1 MSKQLKR
8 YLASDV
14 KSRLGEARDV
24 VVVQVSG
31 LTVEKSNDLRG
42 KLRAEGAQMTV
53 LRNRVATKAFDDLGM
68 EGLGGVLEG
77 QSAIAHGEGDETVLA
92 VSRILADWSK
102 ANKDVGLKVLGG
114 YMDGKVLEAKD
125 VATLATLP
133 TRDQLLSMIASTVVA
148 PMQNIAGQ
156 LNEML
161 SGIARAVDAVREQ
174 KEAAAE

>member
-14 KSRLGEARDV
+14 KSRLGDSRDV
-24 VVVQVSG
+24 VVVQLSG
-31 LTVEKSNDLRG
+31 LSVEKSNDLRG
-42 KLRAEGAQMTV
+42 KLRAEGAHMTV
-53 LRNRVATKAFDDLGM
+53 LRNRVATKAFDELGM
-68 EGLGGVLEG
+68 EGLGDVLDG
-77 QSAIAHGEGDETVLA
+77 MSAIAHGEGDEMVLA
-92 VSRILADWSK
+92 VSRVLADWTK
-102 ANKDVGLKVLGG
+102 ANKDAGIKVLGG

-133 TRDQLLSMIASTVVA
+133 TRDQLLSMIASAVVA

-161 SGIARAVDAVREQ
+161 SGVARAVDAVHGQ
-174 KEAAAE
+174 KAASEG